1 MQLHA
6 KYSLCT
12 HFSGIINF
20 IIFKTKLLSRCSVF
34 GTATRLRT
42 GRSWYQMPPG
52 LRFFYF
58 PNLLQTPG
66 FTQPG
71 IRWVQGSFA
80 RNKAAKSCF
89 WPLTTTSDRRSLWV
103 ELYIGFLSMPTWLG
117 QGRHIYLTE
126 NVESMQ
132 RTLGLCLHFQ
142 ISYLHTFA
150 YTSQMTSCI
159 QIFRLNF

>member
-1 MQLHA
+1 MGFNSEFKGLNTSVHWPNLYRGKMQLHV

-12 HFSGIINF
+12 RFSGIINF
-20 IIFKTKLLSRCSVF
+20 IIFKTKHLSRCSVF

-52 LRFFYF
+52 PRFFYS

-80 RNKAAKSCF
+80 RNKAVKSCF
-89 WPLTTTSDRRSLWV
+89 WPLTTYHLPLTTTSDRRSLWV
-103 ELYIGFLSMPTWLG
+103 ELYIGFLSMPTWLEL
-117 QGRHIYLTE
+117 GRHVYLTG
-126 NVESMQ
+126 NVESMLQ
-132 RTLGLCLHFQ
+132 N
-142 ISYLHTFA
+142 S
-150 YTSQMTSCI
+150 
-159 QIFRLNF
+159 